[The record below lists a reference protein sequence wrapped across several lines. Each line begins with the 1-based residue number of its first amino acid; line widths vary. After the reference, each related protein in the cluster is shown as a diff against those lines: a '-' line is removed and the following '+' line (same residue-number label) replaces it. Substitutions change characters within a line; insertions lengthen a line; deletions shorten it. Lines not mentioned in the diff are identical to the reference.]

1 MIKKEKIVALANG
14 FLEGT
19 DRFVVEVNTNAE
31 NRILVFIDSDSGVFI
46 EHCIALSKYIESQ
59 LDRETE
65 DFELNVSSSGVGQP
79 FTMLRQYQK
88 YIGKAVQ
95 IKLTDGTQMKGLLK
109 SATEAQIEI
118 FDQAKNKN
126 KKSKKIEPGELFTLP
141 MDSIVEAKGIVTF

>member
-14 FLEGT
+14 FLEGS

-95 IKLTDGTQMKGLLK
+95 IKLTDGTQIKGLLK

-126 KKSKKIEPGELFTLP
+126 KKSKKIEPGELILLP